1 MSHLCARYTQG
12 WTCRS
17 PPEEATK
24 DLRARLAAPLRSPE
38 EISADINERAARSSR
53 LRKLHL
59 ESIKLRGERE
69 TQLAREAAA
78 RKLRVAH
85 MVAERSRSRHVQA
98 EEKKTL
104 REVQLHNLREHN
116 KAKHAAHAEA
126 NSVYGE
132 AEREIAEAN
141 RGDKGQENS
150 VYGEASG
157 EGKAKIVV
165 VDDGTPDGFKHRLK
179 VLAMASLSM
188 A

>member
-1 MSHLCARYTQG
+1 MENQYVAPREIFFGICS
-12 WTCRS
+12 
-17 PPEEATK
+17 
-24 DLRARLAAPLRSPE
+24 AA
-38 EISADINERAARSSR
+38 
-53 LRKLHL
+53 
-59 ESIKLRGERE
+59 G
-69 TQLAREAAA
+69 
-78 RKLRVAH
+78 
-85 MVAERSRSRHVQA
+85 
-98 EEKKTL
+98 
-104 REVQLHNLREHN
+104 EHN